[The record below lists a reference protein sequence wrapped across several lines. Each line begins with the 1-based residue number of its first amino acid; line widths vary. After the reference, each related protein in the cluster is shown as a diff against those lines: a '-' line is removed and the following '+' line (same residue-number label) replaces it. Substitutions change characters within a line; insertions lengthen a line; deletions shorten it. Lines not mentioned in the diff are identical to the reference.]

1 MAAQDSN
8 GPEAN
13 SSATTP
19 LNQTDPT
26 GSGTN
31 TSNLKVPLYGNA
43 GQEAGHLIGD
53 REGWSLLLNAW
64 FCACLFRRRII
75 ICTGRQS
82 RLASDLCFL
91 WVLVVAVIARW

>member
-26 GSGTN
+26 GSGTT

-53 REGWSLLLNAW
+53 REGLSLLLPALRCFVCFDGGSFN
-64 FCACLFRRRII
+64 LP
-75 ICTGRQS
+75 GQHS
-82 RLASDLCFL
+82 RLAGDLCFL
-91 WVLVVAVIARW
+91 GVLVVAVVARW

>member
-19 LNQTDPT
+19 QNQTDPT
-26 GSGTN
+26 GSGTT

-43 GQEAGHLIGD
+43 GQETGHLIGD
-53 REGWSLLLNAW
+53 REGWSLLPHVL
-64 FCACLFRRRII
+64 
-75 ICTGRQS
+75 
-82 RLASDLCFL
+82 LCF
-91 WVLVVAVIARW
+91 VCFIADILLRKGCTADWPVTCASCGSSWWQW